1 MSSFLNT
8 TYLLFPPKSL
18 YGHLYRSCVEA
29 GNHKCNT
36 GSTVVS
42 YNLLEQLLWPKAEI
56 IQKPNY
62 VLQNP

>member
-18 YGHLYRSCVEA
+18 YGHLYRSCVKA
-29 GNHKCNT
+29 GNHKCNN

-42 YNLLEQLLWPKAEI
+42 YNLLEQLLGLKQKS